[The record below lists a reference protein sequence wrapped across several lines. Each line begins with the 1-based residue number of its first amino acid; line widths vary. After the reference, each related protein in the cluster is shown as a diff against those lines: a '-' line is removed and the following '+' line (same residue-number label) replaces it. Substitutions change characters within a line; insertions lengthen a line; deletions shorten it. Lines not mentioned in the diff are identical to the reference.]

1 MLKTITRRINRE
13 LRLFFNEQKNICGMD
28 RLSPYSLGYIK
39 EFSLRDGKRIRPLL
53 FILSYL
59 GFAKKKADNL
69 YDSAIA
75 LELIHA
81 FILMHDDIVDR
92 SDLRRGSPSL
102 NKMIG
107 SDRAMLVGDILYSLG
122 IKAFLGIKERP
133 ERKEK
138 ALHKLLEAAVNT
150 GCGEIQELLL
160 EEKGISRAAKADIY
174 SVYDLKT
181 SYYTFVVPL
190 MTGAILAGADDRTL
204 RHFNDCGLYLGRAFQ
219 IKDDM
224 LGLMADE
231 SVTGKSTLTDLR
243 EGKITLPLWHA
254 YRNSNDADK
263 KALRRI
269 LSVSKVTRND
279 LGKVRNILS
288 KAGTERFA
296 NAEIAG
302 LVKKARAK
310 VLSSGIKDI
319 YGQALLELSDILMR

>member
-13 LRLFFNEQKNICGMD
+13 LRGFFNEQKNICGMD

-39 EFSLRDGKRIRPLL
+39 EFSLRGGKRIRPLL
-53 FILSYL
+53 FIFAYL
-59 GFAKKKADNL
+59 GFARKKADNL

-75 LELIHA
+75 LELIHS

-92 SDLRRGSPSL
+92 SDLRRGAPSL
-102 NKMIG
+102 NKMVG
-107 SDRAMLVGDILYSLG
+107 SDRTMLIGDVLYSLG

-138 ALHKLLEAAVNT
+138 ALHKLLEAAVYT
-150 GCGEIQELLL
+150 GCGEINELLL
-160 EEKGISRAAKADIY
+160 EEKGIDKAAMSDIY

-181 SYYTFVVPL
+181 SYYTFVIPL
-190 MTGAILAGADDRTL
+190 VTGAILAGADGRTL
-204 RHFNDCGLYLGRAFQ
+204 RDLNDCGLYLGRAFQ

-231 SVTGKSTLTDLR
+231 SVTGKSSLTDLR

-254 YRNSNDADK
+254 YRNSNDPDK
-263 KALRRI
+263 KTIRRI
-269 LSVSKVTRND
+269 LSASKVTRND

-288 KAGTERFA
+288 KAGTERFLD
-296 NAEIAG
+296 AEIKR
-302 LVKKARAK
+302 LVKRSKK
-310 VLSSGIKDI
+310 KILSCGIKNR
-319 YGQALLELSDILMR
+319 YGQAILELSDILMR